1 MKRPAWLLSL
11 LTILLVS
18 SAWGWERPVVAVL
31 PLDAVGVEENAVV
44 GITEA
49 LRDSLIDSGRYTV
62 VERSQLA
69 TVLEEQALRLSDLS
83 DTQQAVEVG
92 RLVGAEEVI
101 LGTVSRVGELHQ
113 LVVRLVDV
121 TGATVVDS
129 ARREDSALEGMIA
142 AAEEIARELAERTPL
157 IGTIVGVDD
166 DESAVIDLGGKLGIE
181 EDGDLVIFRYGKEYY
196 SPETGAYLGQEREVI
211 GEG

>member
-18 SAWGWERPVVAVL
+18 SSWGWERPVVAVL

-69 TVLEEQALRLSDLS
+69 TVLEEQAAIPSRPLRLVAWSEPKRLFS
-83 DTQQAVEVG
+83 VQSVG
-92 RLVGAEEVI
+92 
-101 LGTVSRVGELHQ
+101 
-113 LVVRLVDV
+113 
-121 TGATVVDS
+121 
-129 ARREDSALEGMIA
+129 
-142 AAEEIARELAERTPL
+142 LASF
-157 IGTIVGVDD
+157 IN
-166 DESAVIDLGGKLGIE
+166 
-181 EDGDLVIFRYGKEYY
+181 
-196 SPETGAYLGQEREVI
+196 
-211 GEG
+211 